1 MKQGHVVV
9 LGSVN
14 VDLVLRCATLPV
26 PGQTVKGSDFRRLTG
41 GKGANQAVAAARMGA
56 SVRFVGAVGA
66 DESGRSARDVLSA
79 EGVDVRH
86 LNEVSDVATGAAMI
100 LVDEASGQNCIALYE
115 GANAHVDTALVDAAA
130 DDIAS
135 AALLV
140 CQLET
145 PASATLHAAR
155 IAHEAGVPVL
165 LNPAPA
171 MPLDAALLAMVDI
184 LIPNESEATVLAEQ
198 PASAA
203 FDPDRALDVLLEK
216 GARSVLITL
225 GADGVLYGD
234 GGRRLRCEAYVTQA
248 IDTSGAGDAF
258 IGVFAAALVSGNALE
273 RAIEFA
279 QRAASISVTRRGAMA
294 SLAYARELARDG

>member
-1 MKQGHVVV
+1 MKQAHVVV

-14 VDLVLRCATLPV
+14 VDLVLRCTALPV
-26 PGQTVKGSDFRRLTG
+26 PGQTVKGGDFQRLTG

-56 SVRFVGAVGA
+56 RVRFVGAVGT
-66 DESGRSARDVLSA
+66 DESGRDARDQLRA
-79 EGVDVRH
+79 EGIDIRH
-86 LNEVSDVATGAAMI
+86 LKEERDVATGAAMI

-115 GANAHVDTALVDAAA
+115 GANAHVDTALVDRAA

-145 PASATLHAAR
+145 PLAATLQAAR
-155 IAHEAGVPVL
+155 IARAAGVPVL

-171 MPLDAALLAMVDI
+171 VPLDAALLASVDI
-184 LIPNESEATVLAEQ
+184 LVPNESEAMVLPGQCA
-198 PASAA
+198 ADA
-203 FDPDRALDVLLEK
+203 FDPDHALGALLAK

-234 GGRRLRCEAYVTQA
+234 RETRLRRVAHVAQA

-258 IGVFAAALVSGNALE
+258 IGAFAAALVSGRPLE
-273 RAIEFA
+273 SAIDFA
-279 QRAASISVTRRGAMA
+279 QRAASLSVTRRGAMA
-294 SLAYARELARDG
+294 SLARACEIA